1 MIEINITDVYCFVFT
16 DLRSYAGNK
25 YEHFVTNNSINEIQF
40 INFYHKLYVL
50 PTLCKETSCFTA
62 MAATMFYFYVWP
74 LLWLEMYLIKR
85 SYLC

>member
-16 DLRSYAGNK
+16 DLRSDAGNK

-62 MAATMFYFYVWP
+62 MAATMFYNTNRGIIFMHGP
-74 LLWLEMYLIKR
+74 F
-85 SYLC
+85 CG

>member
-25 YEHFVTNNSINEIQF
+25 YEHFVIYNAINEIQF

-62 MAATMFYFYVWP
+62 MAATMFYKTEGLF
-74 LLWLEMYLIKR
+74 
-85 SYLC
+85 LCMAPFVVRNVLD